1 MLSTQ
6 TIFILLLILAM
17 FFLLNNKEHFSDCK
31 KYKDNYDSC
40 YKARD
45 CTIMLDLA
53 GNAFCTDR

>member
-1 MLSTQ
+1 MLSTN
-6 TIFILLLILAM
+6 TIIILLLILVM
-17 FFLLNNKEHFSDCK
+17 FFLLNKKEYFSDCK
-31 KYKDNYDSC
+31 KHKDDYDSC